1 MIKGFSMNNAAF
13 TGSRICLDQAA
24 TSFPKPP
31 CVAQAV
37 LDYMTNIGSNV
48 SRSSYASAYEAEDT
62 VLETREL
69 LCSLFGWDDPAGVI
83 FTPNI
88 TASLNW
94 ILKGLLNPG
103 DHVLV
108 TSMEHNAVMRPLT
121 QLTEKGVTFDRIPC
135 DRNGLPDLSALPALV
150 KEQTKMLVCLHASNV
165 NGAVMPLE
173 KLGRFCRDHSL
184 LFVVDTA
191 QSAGRCPVD
200 MKALHIDCLAFTSH
214 KGLLGPQGI
223 GGFILSKDLALQMD
237 PLISGGTGSFSH
249 TELIPKVLPDRLEAG
264 TLNLPGIYGL
274 SAALKWIRETGIQ
287 TIYEH
292 EYALFRMLREGFESI
307 EGVRIIGCPAQ
318 DEPKPMPVLSIQT
331 PGRDIALVSAL
342 LDERSGIQTRVGL
355 HCAPAAHRTLGTF
368 PEGTIR
374 FSPGFFNTEEE
385 IRACIQA
392 LEQVLEQV
400 PVQN

>member
-1 MIKGFSMNNAAF
+1 MKDPLF
-13 TGSRICLDQAA
+13 TGRRICLDQAA

-31 CVAQAV
+31 CVANAV
-37 LDYMTNIGSNV
+37 MEYMTNIGSNV

-94 ILKGLLNPG
+94 ILKGLLMPG

-108 TSMEHNAVMRPLT
+108 TSMEHNAVMRPLV
-121 QLTEKGVTFDRIPC
+121 QLSSKGITFDRIPC
-135 DRNGLPDLSALPALV
+135 DRDGCPDLHSLPGLI
-150 KEQTKMLVCLHASNV
+150 KPQTKMLVCLHASNV

-173 KLGRFCRDHSL
+173 AFGSFCRSHSL
-184 LFVVDTA
+184 IFVVDTA
-191 QSAGRCPVD
+191 QSAGRCRLD
-200 MKALHIDCLAFTSH
+200 MKALNIGCLAFTGH

-223 GGFILSKDLALQMD
+223 GGFILSKELALQMD

-264 TLNLPGIYGL
+264 TLNLPGVYGL
-274 SAALKWIRETGIQ
+274 NAALKWIRETGCE
-287 TIYEH
+287 TIFDH
-292 EYALFRMLREGFESI
+292 EYALFRKLREGFETI
-307 EGVRIIGCPAQ
+307 KGVRVIGCPEGSAQ
-318 DEPKPMPVLSIQT
+318 KPMPVLSIQT

-342 LDERSGIQTRVGL
+342 LDEQAGIQTRVGL
-355 HCAPAAHRTLGTF
+355 HCAPSAHRTLGTF

-374 FSPGFFNTEEE
+374 FSPGFYNTDDE
-385 IRACIQA
+385 IGTCIRA
-392 LEQVLEQV
+392 LEQVLDQV
-400 PVQN
+400 PLKND

>member
-1 MIKGFSMNNAAF
+1 MEKTLSAGR
-13 TGSRICLDQAA
+13 RICLDQAA

-31 CVAQAV
+31 CVAGAV
-37 LDYMTNIGSNV
+37 MEYMTNIGSNV

-94 ILKGLLNPG
+94 ILKGLLMPG

-108 TSMEHNAVMRPLT
+108 TSMEHNAVMRPLV
-121 QLTEKGVTFDRIPC
+121 QLSSKGITFDRIPC
-135 DRNGLPDLSALPALV
+135 NRDGCPDLHSLPGLI
-150 KEQTKMLVCLHASNV
+150 KPQTRMLVCLHASNV

-173 KLGRFCRDHSL
+173 AFGRFCREHSL

-191 QSAGRCPVD
+191 QSAGRCPID
-200 MKALHIDCLAFTSH
+200 MKALHIDCLAFTGH

-223 GGFILSKDLALQMD
+223 GGFIIPKDLALLMD

-274 SAALKWIRETGIQ
+274 NAALKWIMETGCE
-287 TIYEH
+287 TIFDH
-292 EYALFRMLREGFESI
+292 EYALFRKLREGFETI
-307 EGVRIIGCPAQ
+307 KGVKIIGCPGEGAQ
-318 DEPKPMPVLSIQT
+318 KPMPVLSIQT
-331 PGRDIALVSAL
+331 PDRDIALVSAL
-342 LDERSGIQTRVGL
+342 LDEQAGIQTRVGL
-355 HCAPAAHRTLGTF
+355 HCAPSAHRTLGTF

-374 FSPGFFNTEEE
+374 FSPGFFNTDDE
-385 IRACIQA
+385 IGTCIRA

-400 PVQN
+400 PVK